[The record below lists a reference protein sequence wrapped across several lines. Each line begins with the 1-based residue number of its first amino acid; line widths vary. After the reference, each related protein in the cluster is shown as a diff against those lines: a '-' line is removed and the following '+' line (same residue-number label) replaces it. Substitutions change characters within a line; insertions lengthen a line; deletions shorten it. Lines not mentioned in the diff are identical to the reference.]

1 MWTLFY
7 RNSRLLILTICLILI
22 LGISSWQLIPRMEDP
37 AISQWYGVVL
47 TAYPGANAQRVESL
61 VTEKI
66 EQELLTLET
75 IKTITSTSSIG
86 NSFIAINLKDTVTDF
101 EEVWSQVR
109 DRLADVTPQLPQ
121 DALAPEYREVSQ
133 KAYTLIVALTWN
145 LETPAN
151 YAVLRRLAEELQ
163 SEFRLIPGTQEVDLV
178 GEPLEE
184 IVVAINSAHLAALN
198 LTPQALSQQIQR
210 SDAKVAAGQ
219 LHETNNELLLEVE
232 SELDS
237 LQRIR
242 QIPIRSSN
250 PGQVTYL
257 GDIASVTKGIREPP
271 PELAIIN
278 GKPGV
283 ALAVRMESNQ
293 RIEQWTASAHQTLQ
307 QFRQHNPASIDLEV
321 ILEQSRYVVNRLNNL
336 FKNLLLG
343 TLFVFVSTFL
353 MMGWKSA
360 LVVGSALPLSVLMV
374 LGSMQILGI
383 PLHQMSV
390 TGLVI
395 ALGMLIDNPIVVVDE
410 IQHRLKQGIQIQ
422 RALSQSVSYLAV
434 PLLASNLTTILT
446 FVPIILLPGNA
457 GEFVGTVALSVI
469 LALISSLSLS
479 LTIIPALLG
488 RIFSKPPQNRN
499 PNKSWQFRCG
509 QGTSSNQNTL
519 WNQGLSHPRLSRIY
533 GLTLDVIL
541 AKPILGILL
550 ALILPITGLLMATSL
565 PEQFFPP
572 ATRDQF
578 HIELELLSFAS
589 LAKTQAVAQDARA
602 IILNHPEVTNVHW
615 FLGNEA
621 PEFYYN
627 LPRRGE
633 SRSNYAHGIVQLTS
647 EKHLN
652 QLITTLQHE
661 LNQALPSVRVLVR
674 KLEQGPYIAA
684 PIELR
689 LYGSNLQ
696 VLRRLGKQI
705 RLTLAQVNGITYT
718 RASLS
723 EALPKLSLRLD
734 EERTRLTGLDNTVIA
749 EQLNSSLE
757 GALGGSIIED
767 TEELPVRVRLSDRDR
782 SDLDQITTLDL
793 LPENITTAGNR
804 PPIPLAAVGDIE
816 LVPEVAKITRR
827 NGQRVNRIQGFISP
841 DILPAIV
848 LEDFQQKFSAINFQL
863 PPGYSLEFGGESAE
877 RNQTVANLMSIVSV
891 LLVVMLA
898 TLVLSFNSF
907 RAAGI
912 ITLVGICSIG
922 LGLFSLWCFGY
933 PFGFMAI
940 LGTVGLIGVAIND
953 SIVVLA
959 ALRAQPAAYQGN
971 PQAIKGV
978 VLRSTRH
985 ILTTTITTVAG
996 FMPLLFSGSDFW
1008 VPLAICVVGGIGG
1021 ATLLALY
1028 FVPCIVGYKFRLSV
1042 RTNYP
1047 NLKGRDRYPDNSV

>member
-22 LGISSWQLIPRMEDP
+22 VGISSWQLIPRMEDP
-37 AISQWYGVVL
+37 ALSQWYGFVL
-47 TAYPGANAQRVESL
+47 TAYPGASAQRVESL

-66 EQELLTLET
+66 EQELLTIDSIGT
-75 IKTITSTSSIG
+75 INSTSSIG
-86 NSFIAINLKDTVTDF
+86 NSFIAINLKNTVTDF
-101 EEVWSQVR
+101 EQVWSQVR

-121 DALAPEYREVSQ
+121 GVLAPEYQEVSQ
-133 KAYTLIVALTWN
+133 RAYTLIVAITWN
-145 LETPAN
+145 LEPPAN
-151 YAVLRRLAEELQ
+151 YAVLRRLAEDLQ
-163 SEFRLIPGTQEVDLV
+163 NEFRLIPGTEDVDLV
-178 GEPLEE
+178 SEPFEE
-184 IVVAINSAHLAALN
+184 IVVEINPTHLAALN
-198 LTPQALSQQIQR
+198 LSPQELSRQIQL

-242 QIPIRSSN
+242 QIPIRSGN
-250 PGQVTYL
+250 PGQIIYL

-271 PELAIIN
+271 SELALIN

-283 ALAVRMESNQ
+283 ALAVRMEANQ
-293 RIEQWTASAHQTLQ
+293 RIGQWTTDAHQTLQ
-307 QFRQHNPASIDLEV
+307 QFRQRHPAGIELEIV
-321 ILEQSRYVVNRLNNL
+321 LEQSRYVAHRLNSL

-343 TLFVFVSTFL
+343 IVFVFASTLL
-353 MMGWKSA
+353 MMGWRSA
-360 LVVGSALPLSVLMV
+360 LVVGSALPLSILMV

-383 PLHQMSV
+383 PLHQISV
-390 TGLVI
+390 TGMVI
-395 ALGMLIDNPIVVVDE
+395 ALGMLIDNPIVIVDE
-410 IQHRLKQGIQIQ
+410 IQHQLKQGMPIQT
-422 RALSQSVSYLAV
+422 ALSQGVSYLAI

-446 FVPIILLPGNA
+446 FVPILLLPGDA

-469 LALISSLSLS
+469 LALLSSLCLS

-488 RIFSKPPQNRN
+488 KMVSKSPQTRNSNKKSLRNWSFSSGKNRRSRQARN
-499 PNKSWQFRCG
+499 TRSNQS
-509 QGTSSNQNTL
+509 TSSNQNTF
-519 WNQGLSHPRLSRIY
+519 WNQGFSHPRLSRIY
-533 GLTLDVIL
+533 GLTLDFIL

-550 ALILPITGLLMATSL
+550 GLVLPITGFLMAANL
-565 PEQFFPP
+565 PEQFFAP

-578 HIELELLSFAS
+578 HIELELSPSAS
-589 LAKTQAVAQDARA
+589 LKKTQGVAQDARA

-627 LPRRGE
+627 LPRRSE
-633 SRSNYAHGIVQLTS
+633 SRSNYAQGIVQLTS
-647 EKHLN
+647 ENHLN
-652 QLITTLQHE
+652 QLVKTLQNE

-674 KLEQGPYIAA
+674 RLEQGPYIAA

-689 LYGSNLQ
+689 LYGSDLQ

-705 RLTLAQVNGITYT
+705 RLILAQVDGITYT
-718 RASLS
+718 RASLA
-723 EALPKLSLRLD
+723 EALPKLALRID
-734 EERTRLTGLDNTVIA
+734 ETHAKLTGLDNTAIA
-749 EQLNSSLE
+749 EQLNASLE
-757 GALGGSIIED
+757 GALGGSILED

-782 SDLDQITTLDL
+782 SDLAQITTLDL
-793 LPENITTAGNR
+793 LPETIAEHH

-816 LVPEVAKITRR
+816 LVPELAKITRR
-827 NGQRVNRIQGFISP
+827 NGQRVNRIQGFIVP

-848 LEDFQQKFSAINFQL
+848 LEEFQQKFSSIDFQL
-863 PPGYSLEFGGESAE
+863 PPGYSLEIGGESAE
-877 RNQTVANLMSIVSV
+877 RDKTVASLMSIVSV

-907 RAAGI
+907 RAAAI

-959 ALRAQPAAYQGN
+959 ALRAQPATYQGN

-985 ILTTTITTVAG
+985 VLTTTITTVAG

-1008 VPLAICVVGGIGG
+1008 APLAICVVGGIGG

-1028 FVPCIVGYKFRLSV
+1028 FVPCIVMYTFKYRSH
-1042 RTNYP
+1042 
-1047 NLKGRDRYPDNSV
+1047 

>member
-22 LGISSWQLIPRMEDP
+22 VGISSWQLIPRMEDP
-37 AISQWYGVVL
+37 ALSQWYGFVL
-47 TAYPGANAQRVESL
+47 TAYPGASAQRVESL

-66 EQELLTLET
+66 EQELLTIDSVET
-75 IKTITSTSSIG
+75 IRSTSSIG
-86 NSFIAINLKDTVTDF
+86 NSFIVINIKNTVKDF
-101 EEVWSQVR
+101 EQVWSEVR
-109 DRLADVTPQLPQ
+109 DRLANVTPQLPQ
-121 DALAPEYREVSQ
+121 GALAPEYQEVSPR
-133 KAYTLIVALTWN
+133 AYTLIVALTWE
-145 LETPAN
+145 LESPAN
-151 YAVLRRLAEELQ
+151 YAVLRRLAEKLQNEL
-163 SEFRLIPGTQEVDLV
+163 RLIPGTEDVDLV
-178 GEPLEE
+178 SEPFEE
-184 IVVAINSAHLAALN
+184 IVVAINPTHLVALN
-198 LTPQALSQQIQR
+198 LSPPELSQQIQL

-219 LHETNNELLLEVE
+219 LRETDNELLLEIE

-242 QIPIRSSN
+242 QIPIRSGN
-250 PGQVTYL
+250 PGQVAYL

-283 ALAVRMESNQ
+283 TLAVRMEADQ
-293 RIEQWTASAHQTLQ
+293 RIEQWTTRAHQTLQ
-307 QFRQHNPASIDLEV
+307 QFRQRHPAGIELEIV
-321 ILEQSRYVVNRLNNL
+321 LEQSRYVAHRLNSL

-343 TLFVFVSTFL
+343 IVFVFVSTL
-353 MMGWKSA
+353 MMMGWRSA
-360 LVVGSALPLSVLMV
+360 LVVGAALPLSILMV

-383 PLHQMSV
+383 PLHQISV
-390 TGLVI
+390 TGMVI
-395 ALGMLIDNPIVVVDE
+395 ALGMVIDNPIVIVDE
-410 IQHRLKQGIQIQ
+410 IQHQLKQGMPIQTAI
-422 RALSQSVSYLAV
+422 SQGVNYLV
-434 PLLASNLTTILT
+434 IPLLSSNLTTILT
-446 FVPIILLPGNA
+446 FVPILLLPGDA

-469 LALISSLSLS
+469 LALLSSLSLS

-488 RIFSKPPQNRN
+488 RMVSKAPQARNSNKKSLRNWSFSLGKTRRFRRVRN
-499 PNKSWQFRCG
+499 TRP
-509 QGTSSNQNTL
+509 NQNTF
-519 WNQGLSHPRLSRIY
+519 WNQGFSHPRLSRIY
-533 GLTLDVIL
+533 GVTLDFIL

-550 ALILPITGLLMATSL
+550 ALILPITGFLMATSL
-565 PEQFFPP
+565 PEQFFPL

-578 HIELELLSFAS
+578 HIELELSPSAS
-589 LAKTQAVAQDARA
+589 LEKTQGVAQDART

-627 LPRRGE
+627 LPRRSE

-647 EKHLN
+647 ENHLTH
-652 QLITTLQHE
+652 LVKTLQNE

-674 KLEQGPYIAA
+674 RLEQGPYIAA

-689 LYGSNLQ
+689 LYGSDLQ

-705 RLTLAQVNGITYT
+705 RLILAQVDGMTYT

-723 EALPKLSLRLD
+723 DALPKLALRLD
-734 EERTRLTGLDNTVIA
+734 EAHTKLTGLDNTSIA
-749 EQLNSSLE
+749 EQLNTSLE
-757 GALGGSIIED
+757 GGLGGSILED

-782 SDLDQITTLDL
+782 SDLDQIKTLDL
-793 LPENITTAGNR
+793 LPKNIAENR
-804 PPIPLAAVGDIE
+804 SPIPLAAVGEIDI
-816 LVPEVAKITRR
+816 VPELSKITRR
-827 NGQRVNRIQGFISP
+827 NGQRVNRIQGFIVP

-848 LEDFQQKFSAINFQL
+848 LEEFQQKFSSIDFQL
-863 PPGYSLEFGGESAE
+863 PPGYSLEIGGESAE
-877 RNQTVANLMSIVSV
+877 RDKTVASLMSIVSV

-907 RAAGI
+907 RAAAI

-922 LGLFSLWCFGY
+922 LGLFSLWCFRY
-933 PFGFMAI
+933 PIGFMAI

-959 ALRAQPAAYQGN
+959 ALRAQPTAYQGN

-985 ILTTTITTVAG
+985 VLTTTVTTVAG

-1008 VPLAICVVGGIGG
+1008 APLAICVVGGIGG

-1028 FVPCIVGYKFRLSV
+1028 FVPCIVMYTFKYRSH
-1042 RTNYP
+1042 
-1047 NLKGRDRYPDNSV
+1047 

>member
-22 LGISSWQLIPRMEDP
+22 VGLSSWQLIPRMEDP
-37 AISQWYGVVL
+37 ALSQWYGFVL
-47 TAYPGANAQRVESL
+47 TPYPGASAQRVESL

-66 EQELLTLET
+66 EQELLKMDSIET
-75 IKTITSTSSIG
+75 IRSTSSIG
-86 NSFIAINLKDTVTDF
+86 NSFIVINLKNTVTDF
-101 EEVWSQVR
+101 EQVWSQVR

-121 DALAPEYREVSQ
+121 GALAPEYQEVSQ
-133 KAYTLIVALTWN
+133 RAYTFIVALTWD
-145 LETPAN
+145 LESPVN

-163 SEFRLIPGTQEVDLV
+163 NKFRLIPGTEDVDLM

-184 IVVAINSAHLAALN
+184 IVVAINPSHLSALN
-198 LTPQALSQQIQR
+198 LSPQELSQQIQL

-219 LHETNNELLLEVE
+219 LYETQNELLLEVE

-242 QIPIRSSN
+242 QIPIRSGN

-283 ALAVRMESNQ
+283 ALAVRMEANQ
-293 RIEQWTASAHQTLQ
+293 RIEQWTTMAHQTLH
-307 QFRQHNPASIDLEV
+307 QFRQRHPAGIEV
-321 ILEQSRYVVNRLNNL
+321 ETVLEQSRYVAHRLNSL

-343 TLFVFVSTFL
+343 TVLVFASIFL
-353 MMGWKSA
+353 MMGWQSA
-360 LVVGSALPLSVLMV
+360 LVVGAALPLSVLMV
-374 LGSMQILGI
+374 LGSMQLLGI

-395 ALGMLIDNPIVVVDE
+395 ALGMLIDNPIVIVDE
-410 IQHRLKQGIQIQ
+410 IQHQLKQGMPIQS
-422 RALSQSVSYLAV
+422 ALSRGVSYLV
-434 PLLASNLTTILT
+434 TPLLASNLTTILT
-446 FVPIILLPGNA
+446 FIPIILLPGDA
-457 GEFVGTVALSVI
+457 GEFVGAVALSVI
-469 LALISSLSLS
+469 LSLLGSLFLS

-488 RIFSKPPQNRN
+488 RIFS
-499 PNKSWQFRCG
+499 
-509 QGTSSNQNTL
+509 TSSQRKNVRKRSLNYIQFSNLNVSSGKKQRAKPSQEIASKRNTL
-519 WNQGLSHPRLSRIY
+519 WNQGFSHPMLSRMY
-533 GLTLDVIL
+533 GLTLDFTL
-541 AKPILGILL
+541 SKPILGIVL
-550 ALILPITGLLMATSL
+550 ALILPITGFLMAASL

-578 HIELELLSFAS
+578 HIELELSSAAS
-589 LAKTQAVAQDARA
+589 LEKTQSVAQEARA

-647 EKHLN
+647 ENYLN
-652 QLITTLQHE
+652 PLIKTLQNE
-661 LNQALPSVRVLVR
+661 LNQALPAVRVLVR
-674 KLEQGPYIAA
+674 RLEQGPYIAA

-689 LYGSNLQ
+689 VYGSDLQ

-705 RLTLAQVNGITYT
+705 RLILAQVNGITYT

-723 EALPKLSLRLD
+723 EALPKLALRLD
-734 EERTRLTGLDNTVIA
+734 EEYAELVGLDNTAIA
-749 EQLNSSLE
+749 EQLNTSLE
-757 GALGGSIIED
+757 GSLGGSILED
-767 TEELPVRVRLSDRDR
+767 TEELPVRVRLSDGDR
-782 SDLDQITTLDL
+782 SNLDQIATLDL
-793 LPENITTAGNR
+793 LSDRIAAGNR
-804 PPIPLAAVGDIE
+804 PPIPLSAIGDIE
-816 LVPEVAKITRR
+816 LIPELSSITRR
-827 NGQRVNRIQGFISP
+827 NGQRVNRIQGFIAP
-841 DILPAIV
+841 DVLPAIA
-848 LEDFQQKFSAINFQL
+848 LEDFQQKFSSANIQL
-863 PPGYSLEFGGESAE
+863 PPGYSLEIGGESAE
-877 RNQTVANLMSIVSV
+877 RNKTVTNLISIVSV
-891 LLVVMLA
+891 LLVVMVA

-912 ITLVGICSIG
+912 IALVGICSIG

-959 ALRAQPAAYQGN
+959 ALRSHPEARQGN
-971 PQAIKGV
+971 PHAIKKV

-985 ILTTTITTVAG
+985 VLTTTITTIAG

-1008 VPLAICVVGGIGG
+1008 APLAICIVGGIGG

-1028 FVPCIVGYKFRLSV
+1028 FIPCTVMYTFKSI
-1042 RTNYP
+1042 
-1047 NLKGRDRYPDNSV
+1047 

>member
-22 LGISSWQLIPRMEDP
+22 VGISSWQLIPRMEDP
-37 AISQWYGVVL
+37 ALSQWYGFVL
-47 TAYPGANAQRVESL
+47 TAYPGASAQRVESL

-66 EQELLTLET
+66 EQELLTIDSIGT
-75 IKTITSTSSIG
+75 INSTSSIG
-86 NSFIAINLKDTVTDF
+86 NSFIAINLKNTVTDF
-101 EEVWSQVR
+101 EQVWSQVR

-121 DALAPEYREVSQ
+121 GALAPEYQEVSQ
-133 KAYTLIVALTWN
+133 RAYTLIVALTWN

-151 YAVLRRLAEELQ
+151 YAVLRRLAEDLQ
-163 SEFRLIPGTQEVDLV
+163 NEFRLIPGTEDVDLV
-178 GEPLEE
+178 GEPFEE
-184 IVVAINSAHLAALN
+184 IVVEINPTHLAALN
-198 LTPQALSQQIQR
+198 LSPQELSRQIQL

-219 LHETNNELLLEVE
+219 LYETNNELLLEVE

-242 QIPIRSSN
+242 QIPIRSGN
-250 PGQVTYL
+250 PGQVIYL

-271 PELAIIN
+271 SELAIIN

-293 RIEQWTASAHQTLQ
+293 RIGQWTADAYQTLQ
-307 QFRQHNPASIDLEV
+307 QFRQRHPAGIELEIV
-321 ILEQSRYVVNRLNNL
+321 LEQSRYVAHRLNSL

-343 TLFVFVSTFL
+343 IVFVFASTLL
-353 MMGWKSA
+353 MMGWRSA
-360 LVVGSALPLSVLMV
+360 LVVGSALPLSILMV

-383 PLHQMSV
+383 PLHQISV
-390 TGLVI
+390 TGMVI
-395 ALGMLIDNPIVVVDE
+395 ALGMLIDNPIVIVDE
-410 IQHRLKQGIQIQ
+410 IQHQLKQGIPIQ
-422 RALSQSVSYLAV
+422 TALSQGVSYLTT

-446 FVPIILLPGNA
+446 FVPILLLPGDA
-457 GEFVGTVALSVI
+457 GEFVGTIALSVI
-469 LALISSLSLS
+469 LALLSSLCLS

-488 RIFSKPPQNRN
+488 KMVSKSPQTRNSNKQSLRNWSFSSGKKRRSRQARN
-499 PNKSWQFRCG
+499 TR
-509 QGTSSNQNTL
+509 SNQSTF
-519 WNQGLSHPRLSRIY
+519 WNQGFSHPRLSRIY
-533 GLTLDVIL
+533 GLTLNFIL
-541 AKPILGILL
+541 ATPILGILL
-550 ALILPITGLLMATSL
+550 GLVLPITGFLMAANL
-565 PEQFFPP
+565 PEQFFAP

-578 HIELELLSFAS
+578 HIELELSPSAS
-589 LAKTQAVAQDARA
+589 LEKTQGVAQDARA

-627 LPRRGE
+627 LPRRSE
-633 SRSNYAHGIVQLTS
+633 SRSNYAQGIVQLTS
-647 EKHLN
+647 ENHLN
-652 QLITTLQHE
+652 QLVKTLQNE

-674 KLEQGPYIAA
+674 RLEQGPYIAA

-689 LYGSNLQ
+689 LYGSDLQ

-705 RLTLAQVNGITYT
+705 RLILAQVDGITYT
-718 RASLS
+718 RASIA
-723 EALPKLSLRLD
+723 EALPKLALRLD
-734 EERTRLTGLDNTVIA
+734 EAHTELTGLDNTAIA
-749 EQLNSSLE
+749 EQLNASLE
-757 GALGGSIIED
+757 GALGGSILED

-782 SDLDQITTLDL
+782 SNLAQITTLDL
-793 LPENITTAGNR
+793 LPETITESR

-816 LVPEVAKITRR
+816 LVPELAKITRR
-827 NGQRVNRIQGFISP
+827 NGQRVNRIQGFIVP

-848 LEDFQQKFSAINFQL
+848 LEEFQQKFSSIDFQL
-863 PPGYSLEFGGESAE
+863 PPGYSLEIGGESAE
-877 RNQTVANLMSIVSV
+877 RDKTVASLMSIVSV

-898 TLVLSFNSF
+898 TLVLSFKSF
-907 RAAGI
+907 RAAAI

-959 ALRAQPAAYQGN
+959 ALRAQPATYQGN

-985 ILTTTITTVAG
+985 VLTTTITTVAG

-1008 VPLAICVVGGIGG
+1008 APLAICVVGGIGG

-1028 FVPCIVGYKFRLSV
+1028 FVPCIVMYTFKYRSH
-1042 RTNYP
+1042 
-1047 NLKGRDRYPDNSV
+1047 

>member
-22 LGISSWQLIPRMEDP
+22 VGISSWQLIPRMEDP
-37 AISQWYGVVL
+37 ALSQWYGFVL
-47 TAYPGANAQRVESL
+47 TPYPGASAQRVESL

-66 EQELLTLET
+66 EQELLTIDSIET
-75 IKTITSTSSIG
+75 INSTSSIG
-86 NSFIAINLKDTVTDF
+86 NSFIAINLKNTVTDF
-101 EEVWSQVR
+101 EQVWSQVR

-121 DALAPEYREVSQ
+121 GAFAPEYQEVNQ
-133 KAYTLIVALTWN
+133 RAYTLIVALTWN
-145 LETPAN
+145 LDTPTN
-151 YAVLRRLAEELQ
+151 YAVLRRLAEALQNEL
-163 SEFRLIPGTQEVDLV
+163 RLMPGTEAVDLISD
-178 GEPLEE
+178 PLEE
-184 IVVAINSAHLAALN
+184 IVVAINPTHLAALN
-198 LTPQALSQQIQR
+198 LSPQELSQQIQL

-232 SELDS
+232 SELES

-242 QIPIRSSN
+242 QIPIRSGN
-250 PGQVTYL
+250 PGQVAYL

-271 PELAIIN
+271 AELAIIN

-283 ALAVRMESNQ
+283 ALAVRMEANQ
-293 RIEQWTASAHQTLQ
+293 RIEQWTTDAHQTLQ
-307 QFRQHNPASIDLEV
+307 QFRQRQPAGIELETV
-321 ILEQSRYVVNRLNNL
+321 LEQSRYVAHRLNSL

-343 TLFVFVSTFL
+343 ALFVFASTLL
-353 MMGWKSA
+353 MMGWQPA
-360 LVVGSALPLSVLMV
+360 LVVGSALPLSILMV
-374 LGSMQILGI
+374 LGSMQFLGI
-383 PLHQMSV
+383 PLHQISL

-395 ALGMLIDNPIVVVDE
+395 ALGMLIDNPIVIVDE
-410 IQHRLKQGIQIQ
+410 IQHQLKQGIPIQ
-422 RALSQSVSYLAV
+422 KALSNSVSYLAI

-446 FVPIILLPGNA
+446 FVPIILLPGDA

-469 LALISSLSLS
+469 LALLSSLFLS

-488 RIFSKPPQNRN
+488 RLFSKSSRRKNSRKNPLNHIQVRN
-499 PNKSWQFRCG
+499 WSF
-509 QGTSSNQNTL
+509 SF
-519 WNQGLSHPRLSRIY
+519 WNQGFSHSSLNRIY
-533 GLTLDVIL
+533 SLSLDFIL

-550 ALILPITGLLMATSL
+550 ALVLPITGFLMATSL
-565 PEQFFPP
+565 TEQFFPP

-578 HIELELLSFAS
+578 HIELELSSSAS
-589 LAKTQAVAQDARA
+589 LEKTQGVVQDARA

-627 LPRRGE
+627 LPRRSE

-652 QLITTLQHE
+652 QLIKTLQND
-661 LNQALPSVRVLVR
+661 LNQGLPSVRVLVR
-674 KLEQGPYIAA
+674 RLEQGPYIAA

-689 LYGSNLQ
+689 LYGSDLQ

-705 RLTLAQVNGITYT
+705 RLILAQVNGITYT
-718 RASLS
+718 RASLA
-723 EALPKLSLRLD
+723 EALPKLALRLD
-734 EERTRLTGLDNTVIA
+734 EEHTKLTGLDNTAIA
-749 EQLNSSLE
+749 EQLNTSLE
-757 GALGGSIIED
+757 GALGGSILED

-793 LPENITTAGNR
+793 LPRNIAENR
-804 PPIPLAAVGDIE
+804 SPIPLATVGDIE
-816 LVPEVAKITRR
+816 LVPELAKITRR
-827 NGQRVNRIQGFISP
+827 NGQRVNRIQGFIAP
-841 DILPAIV
+841 DILPALV
-848 LEDFQQKFSAINFQL
+848 LEDFQQKFSSIDLPL
-863 PPGYSLEFGGESAE
+863 PPGYSLEIGGESAE
-877 RNQTVANLMSIVSV
+877 RDKTVANLMSIVSV

-959 ALRAQPAAYQGN
+959 ALRTQPATYQGN

-985 ILTTTITTVAG
+985 VLTTTITTVAG

-1008 VPLAICVVGGIGG
+1008 APLAICIVGGIGG

-1028 FVPCIVGYKFRLSV
+1028 FVPCIVMYTFKYRSH
-1042 RTNYP
+1042 
-1047 NLKGRDRYPDNSV
+1047 